1 MIDPG
6 EFGDSLL
13 RLGCALASGGAFG
26 WERELQDK
34 PAGLRTNMLVALSSA
49 LLVLVGVRLVDSA
62 AASQDPRFAVDITRI
77 IQGIVG
83 GIGFLGAGT
92 IIQSR
97 HSVHGLTTAS
107 TIWLSAAVGISSG
120 LGYFALT
127 AATVALGLVVLVAF
141 GLMERHLLSRRDK
154 PQE

>member
-1 MIDPG
+1 
-6 EFGDSLL
+6 
-13 RLGCALASGGAFG
+13 
-26 WERELQDK
+26 
-34 PAGLRTNMLVALSSA
+34 MLVSLGAA
-49 LLVLVGVRLVDSA
+49 LLMLVGVRLVDSA
-62 AASQDPRFAVDITRI
+62 AAPQDPRFAVDLTRI

-107 TIWLSAAVGISSG
+107 TIWLSATVGISSG

-141 GLMERHLLSRRDK
+141 GLLERHLLSRRDK
-154 PQE
+154 PDPE

>member
-1 MIDPG
+1 MTDAG
-6 EFGDSLL
+6 ELSDALV
-13 RLGCALASGGAFG
+13 RLGCALAAGGAFG

-49 LLVLVGVRLVDSA
+49 LLMLVGVRLVDSA
-62 AASQDPRFAVDITRI
+62 AASQDPRFAVDLTRI

-120 LGYFALT
+120 MGYFALT
-127 AATVALGLVVLVAF
+127 AATVVLGLVVLVAF

-154 PQE
+154 PPE